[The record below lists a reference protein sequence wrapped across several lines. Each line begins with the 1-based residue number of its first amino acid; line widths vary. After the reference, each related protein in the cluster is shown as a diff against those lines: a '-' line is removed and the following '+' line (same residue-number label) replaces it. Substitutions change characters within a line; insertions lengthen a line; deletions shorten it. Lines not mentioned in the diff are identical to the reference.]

1 MIRPAILLAGLLAVS
16 ADAAPAPRWQL
27 TVDGVGPVKI
37 GMTQARVSKLLKT
50 KLTGQ
55 PVEDEE
61 TCVEKGTAKYPGLFF
76 MFEGGKVTRI
86 SLSEPSKIRTQRGI
100 GIGATAAE
108 VRRAYPKGLAAEVH
122 EYVGAPGE
130 YLTFWT
136 VRNKRG
142 IRFETDEKRRVQVIH
157 AGTGSIQYIEGCA

>member
-37 GMTQARVSKLLKT
+37 GMTQAQVSKLLKA

-55 PVEDEE
+55 AIEDED

-86 SLSEPSKIRTQRGI
+86 SLSEPSKIRTAAALRNQPAISSQRSEQ
-100 GIGATAAE
+100 TS
-108 VRRAYPKGLAAEVH
+108 K
-122 EYVGAPGE
+122 
-130 YLTFWT
+130 
-136 VRNKRG
+136 
-142 IRFETDEKRRVQVIH
+142 
-157 AGTGSIQYIEGCA
+157 